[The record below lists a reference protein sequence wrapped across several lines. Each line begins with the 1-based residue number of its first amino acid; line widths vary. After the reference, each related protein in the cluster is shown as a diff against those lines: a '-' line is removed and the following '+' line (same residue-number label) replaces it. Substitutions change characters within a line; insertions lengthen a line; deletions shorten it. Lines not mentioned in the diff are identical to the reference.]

1 MRRALLVLAAVAVLL
16 TTSLPTGGFT
26 AAQADR
32 SVSVAVVDDSKALLG
47 VELRAERRPPESAPN
62 SEAATGATTAT
73 ERRPKAGTAAA
84 GRATASPAG
93 REGPSDAPRTV
104 LSVTLRNRLP
114 DADSLRASVHLVDD
128 GVRSDA
134 STSLVVRDEATT
146 RLSNVDCEDTVRIVA
161 RAGGTRIE
169 LDREVPCERG
179 RSIAPGR

>member
-1 MRRALLVLAAVAVLL
+1 MRRALIVLAAVAVLL

-32 SVSVAVVDDSKALLG
+32 GVSVAVVDDSEALLG
-47 VELRAERRPPESAPN
+47 VELRTERRPPEPASN
-62 SEAATGATTAT
+62 SEAATGPTTAT

-93 REGPSDAPRTV
+93 REGPSHVPPTV

-114 DADSLRASVHLVDD
+114 DADSLRASVHLVDDGGD

-161 RAGGTRIE
+161 RARGTRIE
-169 LDREVPCERG
+169 LEREVPCEREG
-179 RSIAPGR
+179 AR